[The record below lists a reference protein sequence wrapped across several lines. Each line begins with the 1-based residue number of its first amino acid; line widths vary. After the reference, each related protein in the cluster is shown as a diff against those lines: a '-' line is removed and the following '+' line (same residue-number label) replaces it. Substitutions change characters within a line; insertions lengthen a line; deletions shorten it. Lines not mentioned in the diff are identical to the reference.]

1 MRLFI
6 RVRFCVKMY
15 CPRLS
20 YRLVKQLDD
29 SVFRV
34 NNCIAFWLVR
44 IRLQQKFRRGDAAPL
59 LGMPTFSYPRN
70 YPILS
75 YDRLVS

>member
-15 CPRLS
+15 CRRLS
-20 YRLVKQLDD
+20 YRLVKRLDD

-44 IRLQQKFRRGDAAPL
+44 IRLQQKW
-59 LGMPTFSYPRN
+59 
-70 YPILS
+70 
-75 YDRLVS
+75 RLE